1 MEFRKEKSEKSKSL
15 IKKQFQ
21 SDIFNIKTGYYKTE
35 NILPVTQ
42 KPNEPRGKNT
52 EFIPKYN
59 ELKYYEQNFINLLSD
74 DQKHNSNIFKLKPSH
89 SQKNFELEIVRN
101 RSKKIKNNCY
111 EENGHFSAKKL
122 YLLDVF
128 GEENTKKC
136 QEYKNKDNSH
146 SIKEKRNRIHNSKF
160 NKKNLIQKYPKFLNL
175 DINNNIDE
183 NHKINSI
190 YNKYYNNISC
200 TNYNSGNSKE
210 LNKYSSPDINRNNV
224 NIINW
229 TINPYYNN
237 KLENNKNLGNRQ
249 FNKNRSIKQTLK
261 NIKSEKIF
269 YGHPK
274 ELVKVFSTESNQE
287 KKFNIKRI
295 NKINYDDQEYFNILL
310 KNIQSDKTGFLLD
323 EKKIKEIFY
332 KNGLHIYDFNG
343 DGMNGLFIDKKIE
356 AKLRKDKD
364 DINFNKNYRRVVK
377 ELNKYNIRL
386 DKREM
391 IDGKGFKYLNN
402 IKKRKGTPGT
412 ALYKNR
418 ENKEEI
424 NKLNICFISK

>member
-15 IKKQFQ
+15 IEKQFQ

-42 KPNEPRGKNT
+42 KPNESRGKNT

-59 ELKYYEQNFINLLSD
+59 ELKYYEKNFINLLSD
-74 DQKHNSNIFKLKPSH
+74 EQKHNSNLLKLKPSH

-111 EENGHFSAKKL
+111 DQNGHFSAKKL

-128 GEENTKKC
+128 GKANTNIC
-136 QEYKNKDNSH
+136 HEYKNKDNSQ
-146 SIKEKRNRIHNSKF
+146 SIKEKRNKIHNCNY
-160 NKKNLIQKYPKFLNL
+160 NKKNIIQKYPKFLSL
-175 DINNNIDE
+175 DIINNINE
-183 NHKINSI
+183 NHKINNT

-200 TNYNSGNSKE
+200 TNYNSENSKE
-210 LNKYSSPDINRNNV
+210 LNKCSSPDINRNNV

-249 FNKNRSIKQTLK
+249 FNKNNSLKQTLK

-274 ELVKVFSTESNQE
+274 ELVKVFSTESNQG
-287 KKFNIKRI
+287 KKYNIKRI
-295 NKINYDDQEYFNILL
+295 NKINYEDQEYFNILL
-310 KNIQSDKTGFLLD
+310 KNIQSDKTSFLLD

-343 DGMNGLFIDKKIE
+343 DGMNGLFIHKKIE

-364 DINFNKNYRRVVK
+364 DINFDRNYKRVVK
-377 ELNKYNIRL
+377 ELNKCNIRL

-391 IDGKGFKYLNN
+391 IDGKRFKYLNN

-418 ENKEEI
+418 KNKEEI